1 MMLMIQWSDDGLCFN
16 RVPDVYC
23 RDNIEKL
30 VIHLCL
36 IPAVSILTSILT
48 LNPFLTF
55 NPNPN
60 LAVSSRTL
68 P

>member
-1 MMLMIQWSDDGLCFN
+1 MIQWSDDGLCFN

-23 RDNIEKL
+23 RDNIEEKL

-48 LNPFLTF
+48 LNPLTF